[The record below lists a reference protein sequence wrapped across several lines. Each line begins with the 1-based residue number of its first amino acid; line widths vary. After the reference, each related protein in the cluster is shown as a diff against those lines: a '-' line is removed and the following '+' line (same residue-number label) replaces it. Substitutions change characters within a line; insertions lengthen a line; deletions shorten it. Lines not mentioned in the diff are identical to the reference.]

1 MRTRLGWGEAST
13 LVIHKDHLIL
23 PWDQEDQS
31 YLYSLNPKTGDI
43 QWKVERD
50 EPSNWSTPL
59 ITTHADR
66 TQLIVNGTHR
76 ARSYFLNS
84 GEVVWEC
91 GELSV
96 NAIPS
101 PLRYKDTILCISG
114 YRKSI
119 VYAIPV
125 DARGDISGTDR
136 IRWIYNQ
143 NTPYV
148 ASPVIVGNKI
158 FLTKQRTALVTVLDL
173 DTGKPL
179 IEAERLHGLR
189 EVYASPIVA
198 NDKVYLVDRQG
209 TTAVLKYDG
218 ELKILAVNK
227 LGVQI
232 DASPAVVGNQLFLR
246 SWSALYCI
254 EE

>member
-101 PLRYKDTILCISG
+101 PLRYKDTILCISP
-114 YRKSI
+114 YRSMPAGTFQERIESAGSI
-119 VYAIPV
+119 IKT
-125 DARGDISGTDR
+125 RLT
-136 IRWIYNQ
+136 
-143 NTPYV
+143 
-148 ASPVIVGNKI
+148 SPH
-158 FLTKQRTALVTVLDL
+158 LSL
-173 DTGKPL
+173 
-179 IEAERLHGLR
+179 
-189 EVYASPIVA
+189 
-198 NDKVYLVDRQG
+198 
-209 TTAVLKYDG
+209 
-218 ELKILAVNK
+218 
-227 LGVQI
+227 
-232 DASPAVVGNQLFLR
+232 
-246 SWSALYCI
+246 
-254 EE
+254 